1 MEREL
6 GDNLIG
12 DNSAINEGGYASTRN
27 LPCDIISEKAI
38 LQLCMTNPDIVS
50 TVAGK
55 KLKSEDFFD
64 SRNQLIFVAIFD
76 IYMAG
81 KRADYISVSNE
92 LTNKGKLNQAGGT
105 NYLYEV
111 ANFMAVA
118 SNIDAYI
125 KYVKEKSA
133 SRRLINYLGELSNL
147 AYDDKNEASTI
158 IDTAVGGLSS
168 MRDAGTSGL
177 VSLGAQIRENL
188 QELHDITTGKKKV
201 VKIRTG
207 FKGLDFHLGGLKP
220 GALYIIAARPGMG
233 KTSLAINIATNAA
246 LNYNETVCFFS
257 LEMSKKELANKILI
271 TKSNV
276 DAKKL
281 QRAETTPQD
290 EQELQSSLTELA
302 SIPFYID
309 DDSQTNPIT
318 MRSKLKQK
326 MANGGVSVVVVDYIG
341 LMTMPNIGKNTSR
354 QQEIADISRN
364 LKLLAMELQVP
375 IIALSQLSR
384 GAEQR
389 EDHTPMLSDL
399 RDSGAIEQ
407 DADAVIFIDRD
418 SYYRDKTDK
427 KKTNS
432 KDSDSSSENEANT
445 NQTSQ
450 GDSEVLD
457 AKIIVAKNRAGS
469 TGTCKVLWIP
479 HKTLFMDP
487 VRENG
492 EPPEGYVSKVSAFR
506 RTTDEATAS
515 GNYNFEEPPMPEDP
529 YVPNDGDV
537 PPPFDDGIPPF
548 EEFDSSPVDSVDIP
562 SEPSDDNSGDPV
574 NFDNEEFFADSHSEL
589 PPDFM

>member
-1 MEREL
+1 MDREF
-6 GDNLIG
+6 GDNLIE
-12 DNSAINEGGYASTRN
+12 NNAALNEGSPSSRS

-38 LQLCMTNPDIVS
+38 LQLCMANPDIVS
-50 TVAGK
+50 VVAGK
-55 KLKSEDFFD
+55 KLKSEDFYD
-64 SRNQLIFVAIFD
+64 SRNQLIFIAISD
-76 IYMAG
+76 IYMSG
-81 KRADYISVSNE
+81 KRADFISVSNE
-92 LTNKGKLNQAGGT
+92 LSNKGKLNQAGGT

-125 KYVKEKSA
+125 DYVKDKSR
-133 SRRLINYLGELSNL
+133 SRQLINYLGDLTKL

-177 VSLGAQIRENL
+177 TSLGAQIRENL
-188 QELHDITTGKKKV
+188 QELHDITTGKKKI

-271 TKSNV
+271 TRSNV
-276 DAKKL
+276 DGKKL
-281 QRAETTPQD
+281 QRAETTPAE
-290 EQELQSSLTELA
+290 EQELASSLTELA
-302 SIPFYID
+302 RIPFYID

-375 IIALSQLSR
+375 VIALSQLSR

-427 KKTNS
+427 KKTNDKNS
-432 KDSDSSSENEANT
+432 DGDGDKDTNSNQNSSN
-445 NQTSQ
+445 
-450 GDSEVLD
+450 DSEVLD

-479 HKTLFMDP
+479 KKTLFVDP
-487 VRENG
+487 VRDNG
-492 EPPEGYVSKVSAFR
+492 EPPEGYMSKVSAFS
-506 RTTDEATAS
+506 RTTDAASAS
-515 GNYNFEEPPMPEDP
+515 GNYSFEEPPMPEEP
-529 YVPNDGDV
+529 YVPSDSDV
-537 PPPFDDGIPPF
+537 PPQYDEGIPPF
-548 EEFDSSPVDSVDIP
+548 EEFGEPQFVPDEVP
-562 SEPSDDNSGDPV
+562 SGIGEEPGGEPINM
-574 NFDNEEFFADSHSEL
+574 DNEEFFADSHSEL